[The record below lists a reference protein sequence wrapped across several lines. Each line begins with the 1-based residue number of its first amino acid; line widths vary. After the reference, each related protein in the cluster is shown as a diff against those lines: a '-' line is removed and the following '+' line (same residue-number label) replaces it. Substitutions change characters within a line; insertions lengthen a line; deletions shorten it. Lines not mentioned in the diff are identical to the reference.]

1 MKIIINSYELKS
13 ALKKFKN
20 LKYEFTD
27 MPAQKSLFIIT
38 GNNYAIFKICTGNID
53 ECYKTIQMEIALPAE
68 IIEPGNALIPN
79 ELLSVI
85 ESIEAPEI
93 IITSDEIKYGE
104 NLIQYASTNYDFITM
119 HTSCENKLFEIPESE
134 LYRLIKNTSYCI
146 AQDERRPIFTGLNF
160 QKNKV
165 CALDEFRLAIC
176 STDKFYTDDSI
187 TLPGNL
193 IKLLLKVLNKRS
205 ENTVQAYTDNE
216 SKYVKIVI
224 GDLIITS
231 KLLPGEFIRYS
242 SIIPKPNESLLQIQV
257 NSSTL
262 LKTLKSMF
270 KLTLSAKEI
279 ATFTIMDNKLIIKK
293 VNKIAKIEKTIPIK
307 ILKNELTCKLPFTIA
322 SNPVYWKE
330 SLKKYKDLTI
340 SFSTNVGPIIL
351 VNNTDLDLILPVR
364 ITSNF

>member
-53 ECYKTIQMEIALPAE
+53 ECYKTIQMEIALPANV
-68 IIEPGNALIPN
+68 IEPGNTLITNKLIP
-79 ELLSVI
+79 VI

-242 SIIPKPNESLLQIQV
+242 SIIPEECSLKIKADPKKLYE
-257 NSSTL
+257 
-262 LKTLKSMF
+262 KMKAMF
-270 KLTLSAKEI
+270 KMTLATKEI
-279 ATFTIMDNKLIIKK
+279 AIFTIEQDKLIIEK
-293 VNKIAKIEKTIPIK
+293 VNTISKIQESIPIE
-307 ILKNELTCKLPFTIA
+307 ILENETELPFKIA
-322 SNPVYWKE
+322 SNPAYWKE
-330 SLKKYKDLTI
+330 PLKKYKKCTI
-340 SFSTNVGPIIL
+340 EFSSRVSPIIL
-351 VNNTDLDLILPVR
+351 KNDADLDLILPIR
-364 ITSNF
+364 LEE